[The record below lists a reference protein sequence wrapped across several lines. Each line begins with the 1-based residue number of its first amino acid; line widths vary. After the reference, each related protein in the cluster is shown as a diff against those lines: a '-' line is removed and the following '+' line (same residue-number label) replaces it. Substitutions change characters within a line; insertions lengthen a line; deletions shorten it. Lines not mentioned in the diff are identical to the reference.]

1 MKGKKFV
8 TWLLACSLCVGMVG
22 EPAYAI
28 SRGRSEESIMKGQ
41 SPFWQEMEENAI
53 LPGQELETEPGLR
66 AEPGLQ
72 AETESKA
79 QAGAKVQEKVQAGA
93 KAEPETE
100 VQAEPEAEVQA
111 GAKAEPETEVQ
122 AEPET
127 EVQAEA
133 ETEAQAGA
141 KAEPETEAQAEAET
155 EVQPEPETEAQPEAG
170 LYSNLQPE
178 AGVRENRVPIDSS
191 RFPDVAFAAYL
202 SEAVDADR
210 DGYLSETEIS
220 SVVSMDISGLGILD
234 LKGIEVFTGLKSLDC
249 SGNSLIEL
257 DLSALPAL
265 EEFRCEGNRRV
276 VEADGD
282 NRFTLPF
289 VLADSAARIRNL
301 HGASWEDGSEG
312 GCLVASAQEVSY
324 TYDTGSAFE
333 LSVTVSLEQFLRD
346 ISSASVG
353 KIANVTYSGKAIKPT
368 IALTYQ
374 GEKVS
379 PAAYSVAYKNNVN
392 AGTAQITVTGK
403 APFKGTK
410 QVSFRILPKSIKKL
424 SCSKISKKTYTGKK
438 IEPAVQLKDGSKK
451 LKKNRDYTI
460 TYKNNRQTGRAT
472 AKITGKGNYKGAIQR
487 TFQILPRKVS
497 AFKAGKR
504 ADVSITLKWK
514 KSASITGYQ
523 VFQYQPKS
531 KKYKKIKTLKAKST
545 SLAVKKLSPCT
556 TYRFKIRAYKKSGKS
571 TFYGAY
577 SKVLKVQTK
586 VAAPKMSVVSERKS
600 QVRVS
605 WTKVKKAAGLE
616 LSYRKGNES
625 FQKFSSVS
633 RNETN
638 TTYIFNCQEGA
649 TYTFRMRA
657 YRESGGKK
665 DYGPYSQQTVV
676 ISSQGSALSGGSYSP
691 GSVYGPS
698 LSQAELNQVREKVQY
713 FKDHY
718 IDDTMSDYMKVKMAH
733 DYLVSVCSYAPSWA
747 LNRANTAWGAL
758 VYGEAQCSGYAR
770 AMKALCDGIGIG
782 CYYVHA
788 DASASNPSHQWN
800 EVCVNGKWYIIDVQ
814 CNDSSGFYAVFLVSD
829 STFARTFGMSWD
841 RSSVP
846 PCPEDYFQY

>member
-100 VQAEPEAEVQA
+100 VQAEPEAEV
-111 GAKAEPETEVQ
+111 
-122 AEPET
+122 
-127 EVQAEA
+127 
-133 ETEAQAGA
+133 QAGA

-353 KIANVTYSGKAIKPT
+353 KIANVIYSGKAIKPA
-368 IALTYQ
+368 IALTCQ
-374 GEKVS
+374 GEKLS
-379 PAAYSVAYKNNVN
+379 PAAYSISYKNNVN

-438 IEPAVQLKDGSKK
+438 IEPSIQLKDGSKK
-451 LKKNRDYTI
+451 LKKNRDYTV

-514 KSASITGYQ
+514 KSASISGYQ

-531 KKYKKIKTLKAKST
+531 KKYKKIKTLKAKSS

-586 VAAPKMSVVSERKS
+586 VAAPKMSAVSERKS

-605 WTKVKKAAGLE
+605 WTKVKKATGLE

-625 FQKFSSVS
+625 FQKLSSVS
-633 RNETN
+633 KNETN

-649 TYTFRMRA
+649 AYTFRMRA

-676 ISSQGSALSGGSYSP
+676 ISSQGSVLSGGSYSP

-814 CNDSSGFYAVFLVSD
+814 CNDLSRFYAVFLVSD
-829 STFARTFGMSWD
+829 SMFARTFGMSWD

-846 PCPEDYFQY
+846 PCPEDYFHY

>member
-100 VQAEPEAEVQA
+100 VQAEPEAEV
-111 GAKAEPETEVQ
+111 
-122 AEPET
+122 
-127 EVQAEA
+127 
-133 ETEAQAGA
+133 QAGA

-586 VAAPKMSVVSERKS
+586 VAAPKMSAVSERKS

-691 GSVYGPS
+691 GS
-698 LSQAELNQVREKVQY
+698 
-713 FKDHY
+713 
-718 IDDTMSDYMKVKMAH
+718 I
-733 DYLVSVCSYAPSWA
+733 
-747 LNRANTAWGAL
+747 
-758 VYGEAQCSGYAR
+758 
-770 AMKALCDGIGIG
+770 
-782 CYYVHA
+782 
-788 DASASNPSHQWN
+788 
-800 EVCVNGKWYIIDVQ
+800 
-814 CNDSSGFYAVFLVSD
+814 
-829 STFARTFGMSWD
+829 
-841 RSSVP
+841 
-846 PCPEDYFQY
+846 

>member
-1 MKGKKFV
+1 
-8 TWLLACSLCVGMVG
+8 
-22 EPAYAI
+22 
-28 SRGRSEESIMKGQ
+28 MKGQ

-53 LPGQELETEPGLR
+53 LPGQDLETEPGLR

-111 GAKAEPETEVQ
+111 GAKAEPETEV
-122 AEPET
+122 
-127 EVQAEA
+127 
-133 ETEAQAGA
+133 
-141 KAEPETEAQAEAET
+141 QAEAET

-353 KIANVTYSGKAIKPT
+353 KIANVIYSGKAIKPA
-368 IALTYQ
+368 IALTCQ
-374 GEKVS
+374 GEKLS
-379 PAAYSVAYKNNVN
+379 PAAYSISYKNNVN

-438 IEPAVQLKDGSKK
+438 IEPSIQLKDGSKK
-451 LKKNRDYTI
+451 LKKNRDYTV

-514 KSASITGYQ
+514 KSASISGYQ

-531 KKYKKIKTLKAKST
+531 KKYKKIKTLKAKSS

-586 VAAPKMSVVSERKS
+586 VAAPKMSAVSERKS

-605 WTKVKKAAGLE
+605 WTKVKEATGLE

-625 FQKFSSVS
+625 FQKLSSVS

-649 TYTFRMRA
+649 AYTFRMRA

-676 ISSQGSALSGGSYSP
+676 ISSQGSVLSGGSYSP

-788 DASASNPSHQWN
+788 DANASNPSHQWN

-814 CNDSSGFYAVFLVSD
+814 CNDLSRFYAVFLVSD

-846 PCPEDYFQY
+846 PCPEDYFHY

>member
-8 TWLLACSLCVGMVG
+8 TWLLACSLYVGMIG
-22 EPAYAI
+22 EPAYAV
-28 SRGRSEESIMKGQ
+28 SRARSEEGIMRGQ
-41 SPFWQEMEENAI
+41 GLFWQEMEEDDI
-53 LPGQELETEPGLR
+53 LPEQDLETELELQ
-66 AEPGLQ
+66 AESGLQ
-72 AETESKA
+72 AETETKA
-79 QAGAKVQEKVQAGA
+79 QAETKVQ
-93 KAEPETE
+93 
-100 VQAEPEAEVQA
+100 AEVQA
-111 GAKAEPETEVQ
+111 GAKAEPEKKTEVQ
-122 AEPET
+122 ADTGVQVEPGAEAVEQAGEQPKTEAEVQTGSETKVQVETEEQPET
-127 EVQAEA
+127 
-133 ETEAQAGA
+133 
-141 KAEPETEAQAEAET
+141 
-155 EVQPEPETEAQPEAG
+155 G

-178 AGVRENRVPIDSS
+178 AGVRERRIPIDSS
-191 RFPDVAFAAYL
+191 QFPDAAFAAYL

-210 DGYLSETEIS
+210 DGCLSEAEITV
-220 SVVSMDISGLGILD
+220 VVSMDISGLGIQD
-234 LKGIEVFTGLKSLDC
+234 LRGIEVFTELKSLDC

-289 VLADSAARIRNL
+289 VLADSAARIQNL
-301 HGASWEDGSEG
+301 QGASWEGGSEDR
-312 GCLVASAQEVSY
+312 CLAASAPEVSY
-324 TYDTGSAFE
+324 TYDTGSAFA
-333 LSVTVSLEQFLRD
+333 LSVTVSLEQFLQD

-353 KIANVTYSGKAIKPT
+353 KIANATYSGKAIKPAIT
-368 IALTYQ
+368 LTCQ

-379 PAAYSVAYKNNVN
+379 PSAYSISYKNNVN
-392 AGTAQITVTGK
+392 VGTAQITVTGK

-438 IEPAVQLKDGSKK
+438 IEPSIQLKDGSKK
-451 LKKNRDYTI
+451 LKKNRDYTV

-472 AKITGKGNYKGAIQR
+472 AKITGKGNYKGVIQR

-514 KSASITGYQ
+514 KSASISGYQ

-531 KKYKKIKTLKAKST
+531 KKYKKIKTLKAKSS
-545 SLAVKKLSPCT
+545 SLTVKKLSPCT

-586 VAAPKMSVVSERKS
+586 VAAPKMSAVSERKS

-605 WTKVKKAAGLE
+605 WTKVKKATGLE

-625 FQKFSSVS
+625 FQKLSSVS
-633 RNETN
+633 KNETN

-800 EVCVNGKWYIIDVQ
+800 EVCVDGKWYIIDVQ
-814 CNDSSGFYAVFLVSD
+814 CNDLSRFYAVFLVSD

-846 PCPEDYFQY
+846 PCPEDYFHY

>member
-100 VQAEPEAEVQA
+100 VQAEPEAEV
-111 GAKAEPETEVQ
+111 
-122 AEPET
+122 
-127 EVQAEA
+127 
-133 ETEAQAGA
+133 QAGA

-586 VAAPKMSVVSERKS
+586 VAAPSKHVTFD
-600 QVRVS
+600 
-605 WTKVKKAAGLE
+605 TKIIRRLPRFIGV
-616 LSYRKGNES
+616 N
-625 FQKFSSVS
+625 
-633 RNETN
+633 
-638 TTYIFNCQEGA
+638 
-649 TYTFRMRA
+649 
-657 YRESGGKK
+657 
-665 DYGPYSQQTVV
+665 
-676 ISSQGSALSGGSYSP
+676 AL
-691 GSVYGPS
+691 
-698 LSQAELNQVREKVQY
+698 
-713 FKDHY
+713 
-718 IDDTMSDYMKVKMAH
+718 
-733 DYLVSVCSYAPSWA
+733 
-747 LNRANTAWGAL
+747 
-758 VYGEAQCSGYAR
+758 
-770 AMKALCDGIGIG
+770 
-782 CYYVHA
+782 
-788 DASASNPSHQWN
+788 
-800 EVCVNGKWYIIDVQ
+800 
-814 CNDSSGFYAVFLVSD
+814 FYD
-829 STFARTFGMSWD
+829 WKR
-841 RSSVP
+841 
-846 PCPEDYFQY
+846 

>member
-53 LPGQELETEPGLR
+53 LPGQDLETEPGLR

-100 VQAEPEAEVQA
+100 VQAEPEAEV
-111 GAKAEPETEVQ
+111 
-122 AEPET
+122 
-127 EVQAEA
+127 
-133 ETEAQAGA
+133 QAGA

-353 KIANVTYSGKAIKPT
+353 KIANVIYSGKAIKPA
-368 IALTYQ
+368 IALTCQ
-374 GEKVS
+374 GEKLS
-379 PAAYSVAYKNNVN
+379 PAAYSISYKNNVN

-438 IEPAVQLKDGSKK
+438 IEPSIQLKDGSKK
-451 LKKNRDYTI
+451 LKKNRDYTV

-514 KSASITGYQ
+514 KSASISGYQ

-531 KKYKKIKTLKAKST
+531 KKYKKIKTLKAKSS

-586 VAAPKMSVVSERKS
+586 VAAPKMSAVSERKS

-605 WTKVKKAAGLE
+605 WTKVKKATGLE

-625 FQKFSSVS
+625 FQKLSSVS

-649 TYTFRMRA
+649 AYTFRMRA

-676 ISSQGSALSGGSYSP
+676 ISSQGSVLSGGSYSP

-814 CNDSSGFYAVFLVSD
+814 CNDLSRFYAVFLVSD
-829 STFARTFGMSWD
+829 SMFARTFGMSWD

-846 PCPEDYFQY
+846 PCPEDYFHY

>member
-53 LPGQELETEPGLR
+53 LPGQDLETEPGLR

-93 KAEPETE
+93 K
-100 VQAEPEAEVQA
+100 
-111 GAKAEPETEVQ
+111 

-353 KIANVTYSGKAIKPT
+353 KIANVIYSGKAIKPA
-368 IALTYQ
+368 IALTCQ
-374 GEKVS
+374 GEKLS
-379 PAAYSVAYKNNVN
+379 PAAYSISYKNNVN

-438 IEPAVQLKDGSKK
+438 IEPSIQLKDGSKK
-451 LKKNRDYTI
+451 LKKNRDYTV

-514 KSASITGYQ
+514 KSASISGYQ

-531 KKYKKIKTLKAKST
+531 KKYKKIKTLKAKSS

-586 VAAPKMSVVSERKS
+586 VAAPKMSAVSERKS

-605 WTKVKKAAGLE
+605 WTKVKKATGLE

-625 FQKFSSVS
+625 FQKLSSVS

-649 TYTFRMRA
+649 AYTFRMRA

-676 ISSQGSALSGGSYSP
+676 ISSQGSVLSGGSYSP

-814 CNDSSGFYAVFLVSD
+814 CNDLSRFYAVFLVSD
-829 STFARTFGMSWD
+829 SMFARTFGMSWD

-846 PCPEDYFQY
+846 PCPEDYFHY